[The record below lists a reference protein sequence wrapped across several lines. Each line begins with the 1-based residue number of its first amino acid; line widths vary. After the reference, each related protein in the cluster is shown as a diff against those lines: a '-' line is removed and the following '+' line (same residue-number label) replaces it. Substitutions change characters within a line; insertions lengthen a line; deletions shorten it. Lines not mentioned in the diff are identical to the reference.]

1 MSYAGY
7 GQSSYGQSSPPQP
20 SGQIRME
27 AISEA
32 WGYVREQMG
41 VWVLAMVVYFVINF
55 AVVGIISALSGSGT
69 QTSPSNPTPAYFIS
83 LIGRSSGSN
92 VVTTIIG
99 SFFMVGMFRM
109 ALKQIRGESISV
121 GDLFSGGD
129 AVLPMI
135 GANLLIGLIIMAA
148 ALVAVIPMVTMIVAK
163 NSLAWIPG
171 IIAVVL
177 ITLLNTRLFLVP
189 AIVADGRGG
198 ALGSVKQSF
207 EATNGQTLNAF
218 LLMIVLGLV
227 MILGALACGIGL
239 LFAYPIFPLTIAIV
253 YRDLLGTEG
262 GMRGPQLDIPLPPSS
277 AYGSTPPRVPGQPP
291 PYGQVPGDMQGRGTT
306 MPGTP
311 PPPGQDPPTPGQMG
325 QIKM

>member
-7 GQSSYGQSSPPQP
+7 GQSPYGQSSPPQP

-41 VWVLAMVVYFVINF
+41 VWVLAMLVYFVITF
-55 AVVGIISALSGSGT
+55 AVLGIIGALSGGGA
-69 QTSPSNPTPAYFIS
+69 QTAPPNPTPAYFIS
-83 LIGRSSGSN
+83 LMGRSTGSN
-92 VVTTIIG
+92 VVSTIIG

-135 GANLLIGLIIMAA
+135 GAQLMVAVVLYAA
-148 ALVAVIPMVTMIVAK
+148 ALVAIVPMVVMIVGK
-163 NSLAWIPG
+163 NDLFWIPA

-177 ITLLNTRLFLVP
+177 MTILNTRLFLVP

-198 ALGSVKQSF
+198 AVGSLKQSF
-207 EATNGQTLNAF
+207 EATKGQTLNAF
-218 LLMIVLGLV
+218 LLMVVLGLV
-227 MILGALACGIGL
+227 MVLGALACGIGL
-239 LFAYPIFPLTIAIV
+239 LFAFPIFPLTIAIV
-253 YRDLLGTEG
+253 YRDLLGIES

-277 AYGSTPPRVPGQPP
+277 AYGSTPPGLPGQPP
-291 PYGQVPGDMQGRGTT
+291 LYGQVPGDMQGRGNT

-311 PPPGQDPPTPGQMG
+311 PPPGQDPPAPGQMG